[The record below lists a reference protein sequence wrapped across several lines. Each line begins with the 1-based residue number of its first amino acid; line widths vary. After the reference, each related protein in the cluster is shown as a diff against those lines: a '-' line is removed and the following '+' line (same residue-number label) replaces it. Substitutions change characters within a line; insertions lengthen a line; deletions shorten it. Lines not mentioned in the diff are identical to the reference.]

1 MRMFATENI
10 LQHYRFARLV
20 MLVIIVGLT
29 IFLYTSYYANQ
40 TMERLPSSQH
50 FQMPS
55 VISASSLMDTS
66 SSSSNSNPIN
76 GSNGNKLVIGSGRT
90 VKQQFIGNNLND
102 NLSNSLVNNEISNI
116 VQQSNL
122 AGEWWFFFVGVAC
135 CLWVRVIYVFW
146 LFLISLELQM
156 TWIHR
161 LPNNSMQTYRLHRPY
176 RYQHQL
182 PQQPYY
188 NQKTL
193 LILVS
198 NISFAVYNLEY
209 EFTQIFTWNFPFC
222 FIVISSL
229 PFLLRC
235 RFTSVCN
242 KQVWQMHPR
251 RMWCLLGK

>member
-1 MRMFATENI
+1 MCIECASLHIEICGHVLQPIGSKTTPHHTNTVKKCARMRMFATENI

-122 AGEWWFFFVGVAC
+122 AGEW
-135 CLWVRVIYVFW
+135 
-146 LFLISLELQM
+146 
-156 TWIHR
+156 
-161 LPNNSMQTYRLHRPY
+161 
-176 RYQHQL
+176 
-182 PQQPYY
+182 
-188 NQKTL
+188 
-193 LILVS
+193 
-198 NISFAVYNLEY
+198 
-209 EFTQIFTWNFPFC
+209 
-222 FIVISSL
+222 
-229 PFLLRC
+229 
-235 RFTSVCN
+235 
-242 KQVWQMHPR
+242 
-251 RMWCLLGK
+251 